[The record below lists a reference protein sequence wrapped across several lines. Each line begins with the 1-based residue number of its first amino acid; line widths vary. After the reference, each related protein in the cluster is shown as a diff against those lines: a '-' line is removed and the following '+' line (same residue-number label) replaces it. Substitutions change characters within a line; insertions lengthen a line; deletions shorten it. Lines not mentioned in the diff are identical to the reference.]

1 MAKLF
6 SSDVLRQLRN
16 DIPIEQLI
24 AHVLDIPYKY
34 TEGYFRFLCPLC
46 YEFNTAIKKETNL
59 ARCFRCR
66 RNFNPIDM
74 VMTYSGLD
82 FLETVRFLIPVLSAS
97 RDSNNLGLSGSFSAG
112 LSTYG

>member
-1 MAKLF
+1 MMAKT
-6 SSDVLRQLRN
+6 VTRETLRQLRN

-24 AHVLDIPYKY
+24 ANVLDIPHKY

-74 VMTYSGLD
+74 VMTYSDSD
-82 FLETVRFLIPVLSAS
+82 FLETVRFLIPVLK
-97 RDSNNLGLSGSFSAG
+97 RFNRLK
-112 LSTYG
+112 